1 MFNSDRF
8 ALKGEFLL
16 LANRTTGFAKS
27 AYTDEGSPE
36 GSPEKAPPKLR
47 LNGAPDNLMAVF
59 GRRNQE

>member
-36 GSPEKAPPKLR
+36 GTHMLKPLR
-47 LNGAPDNLMAVF
+47 
-59 GRRNQE
+59 RRKKPHPSFA